1 MGVFFFVLAGF
12 AVAVAVWYT
21 RLTKLTAAWD
31 EAAQQLNFQRLGVS
45 GTSAGTMYG
54 ERQGAHLTIGR
65 VTKGNGNN
73 NNETYTR
80 YYCEYPAVGPP
91 VKLTKQ
97 NALSFVN
104 RMFGQT
110 DVLIGDPGFDE
121 RVVITTNAP
130 DAVNAFLTPARKIA
144 ILNLFEAH
152 RQAEV
157 TERSIQV
164 DVRGAEM
171 SPQKLVSM
179 ARWAIDFS
187 LFLSKPSDV
196 DIALA
201 NQASGNLGRAVEQL
215 HDINAAAG
223 PEGPNAFTQ
232 LLEAEGHMAM
242 GQGAA
247 AAEILDQMDV
257 TGNKQAEGLRE
268 VAHRHMEPPLPP
280 ASSKAASPSSTPAVP
295 EAASEPDPTPAA
307 PVEPVGPDLAQ
318 SAVIADLFSSHRTG
332 YEVEEHFLDNY
343 VGHEVSWTGPVTR
356 SMTYRFDSDFE
367 GTGLKVNI
375 ELGELDNGR
384 LIANTI
390 TAVVQLEDNNE
401 VERGEQITIYG
412 TLHRVDRYMRNI
424 YVRDA
429 EII

>member
-1 MGVFFFVLAGF
+1 MGPFFLVLAVF
-12 AVAVAVWYT
+12 AVAAVIWYW
-21 RLTKLTAAWD
+21 RLKKLTAAWD
-31 EAAQQLNFQRLGVS
+31 QAAHQMGFQRLGVS
-45 GTSAGTMYG
+45 GTSAGTIYG

-97 NALSFVN
+97 NAFSFVN
-104 RMFGQT
+104 RMLGRN

-130 DAVNAFLTPARKIA
+130 EAVNAFLTPARKIA
-144 ILNLFEAH
+144 ILNLFESH
-152 RQAEV
+152 SQAEV

-164 DVRGAEM
+164 DVRGTEM
-171 SPQKLVSM
+171 SPQNLASM

-201 NQASGNLGRAVEQL
+201 NQASGNLGQAVDQL

-223 PEGPNAFTQ
+223 PEGPNSFTQ

-242 GQGAA
+242 GDGAA
-247 AAEILDQMDV
+247 AAEILDHMDV
-257 TGNKQAEGLRE
+257 TGNKEAEGLRE
-268 VAHRHMEPPLPP
+268 VAHRHLEPPLPP
-280 ASSKAASPSSTPAVP
+280 ARKAAEHRSTPPMP
-295 EAASEPDPTPAA
+295 EEASEPVPTSAA
-307 PVEPVGPDLAQ
+307 PAEIAGPNLEQ
-318 SAVIADLFSSHRTG
+318 TAVIADLFSSHRTG

-375 ELGELDNGR
+375 ELGELDNGQ